1 MSGLTLNIIKEVK
14 KIVLG
19 KEYKKGK
26 KALAVVIKDLGK
38 SS

>member
-1 MSGLTLNIIKEVK
+1 MLWFNSEYHQSQVK

-26 KALAVVIKDLGK
+26 KALAVLLLKI
-38 SS
+38 